1 MDNGKKVII
10 LFFIWVLGTVVPMA
24 IEELIGTD
32 FWERTGWYVWT
43 VIYIVCFLALVV
55 DEIY

>member
-10 LFFIWVLGTVVPMA
+10 LFFIWVLGSA
-24 IEELIGTD
+24 IFPAFDEIRGKE
-32 FWERTGWYVWT
+32 FWIKTGWYVWT
-43 VIYIVCFLALVV
+43 AVYIVCFLALVM

>member
-24 IEELIGTD
+24 IEDLLGKD

-43 VIYIVCFLALVV
+43 AVYIVCFLALVM

>member
-1 MDNGKKVII
+1 MNNEKKVII

-24 IEELIGTD
+24 IEELLGKD
-32 FWERTGWYVWT
+32 FWTKTGWYVWT
-43 VIYIVCFLALVV
+43 AVYIVCFSALVA